1 MKFEYA
7 RMDLNFY
14 FILLFFLLRN
24 IFQIIHEIVI
34 LEMNFYSIL
43 PDFFFFWM
51 TWANVNLQV
60 KFHNNFFDLS
70 FWQNTFTE
78 SSRLP
83 IAIILQIEQT
93 VLNPRWKFRDSSSPF
108 KADIHKYICMY
119 IYEMTA
125 ANQTVQI
132 KSEFMITDLNKNK
145 KKNCIKV
152 IFLLII
158 WLDYLDFDLFYTK
171 PNAV

>member
-1 MKFEYA
+1 
-7 RMDLNFY
+7 
-14 FILLFFLLRN
+14 
-24 IFQIIHEIVI
+24 
-34 LEMNFYSIL
+34 
-43 PDFFFFWM
+43 
-51 TWANVNLQV
+51 
-60 KFHNNFFDLS
+60 
-70 FWQNTFTE
+70 
-78 SSRLP
+78 
-83 IAIILQIEQT
+83 
-93 VLNPRWKFRDSSSPF
+93 
-108 KADIHKYICMY
+108 MY